1 LMGPSIKFVETL
13 KKRNGTSRALVAAA
27 PSLAL
32 KIISFAYLADARW
45 DTTIERQGP

>member
-1 LMGPSIKFVETL
+1 MGPSIKFVETL
-13 KKRNGTSRALVAAA
+13 KKKHGKNRASTAAA

-45 DTTIERQGP
+45 DTKIERQGS